1 MDKTMKKINQIL
13 RISKMYYELN
23 MGQVAIAKAEG
34 ISKSTVSR
42 LLQSGKDL
50 GLIEIKIKEPILSF
64 SDLENQLLD
73 HYPLKSVT
81 IVPDLVGNRQILLHD
96 VCAALAED
104 LPNYID
110 NNSIIGVAWGRTLEL
125 LSTLLSPINRE
136 GVSVIQFSGGYS
148 RAVHESGA
156 LKILSSFAECVGGS
170 AYMIPAPA
178 VVDSAYIADA
188 VKQDTQVKQILT
200 MAEHCKTAIFSVGN
214 LARPS
219 VIYEM
224 GLLSD
229 KQYRDMEAD
238 GCVGDCCSHFLNA
251 DGEVFDPDFDK
262 RVIGVSIDT
271 LKAIPNK
278 ILVVSGTEKAAIIHA
293 ALKGDLV
300 DRLYIDAQA
309 AKEIVKL

>member
-1 MDKTMKKINQIL
+1 MDKTTKKINQIL

-42 LLQSGKDL
+42 LLQNGRDM
-50 GLIEIKIKEPILSF
+50 GLIEIKIKEPVLAF

-81 IVPDLVGNRQILLHD
+81 IVPDLVGNKQILLHD
-96 VCAALAED
+96 VCSALAED
-104 LPNYID
+104 LPDYIED
-110 NNSIIGVAWGRTLEL
+110 NSVIGVAWGRTLEL
-125 LSTLLSPINRE
+125 LSTLLSSINRE

-156 LKILSSFAECVGGS
+156 LKILSSFAESVGGN

-178 VVDSAYIADA
+178 VVDAPFIADA
-188 VKQDTQVKQILT
+188 IKQDSQIKHILT
-200 MAEHCKTAIFSVGN
+200 MAENCKTAIFSVGN

-229 KQYRDMEAD
+229 EQYRDMEAE

-251 DGEVFDPDFDK
+251 DGDIFDPDFDR
-262 RVIGVSIDT
+262 RVVGVSIET
-271 LKAIPNK
+271 LKAVPNK
-278 ILVVSGTEKAAIIHA
+278 VLVVSGIEKASIIRA
-293 ALKGDLV
+293 TLNGGLA
-300 DRLYIDAQA
+300 DRLYIDAPT
-309 AKEIVKL
+309 AKAVLK